1 MVPIKA
7 GCSLAN
13 ANTQIT
19 HCFHNQPALVMED
32 FLGSTKKTLY
42 KTGQHVQWE
51 TFFLMYFGMF
61 VYM

>member
-32 FLGSTKKTLY
+32 FLGSTKKIFI
-42 KTGQHVQWE
+42 KQGN
-51 TFFLMYFGMF
+51 MYNGKHFS
-61 VYM
+61 